1 MTREQLSAVVAQKVL
16 GWRSSP
22 DRFLLGDRQWISRTQ
37 FQPLTR
43 IQDAFR
49 LLHTA
54 AETFSLTRTVE
65 GVFTATVRV
74 GERRG
79 CASGKLEAAVITLAV
94 ARAVGIE
101 VDLSEEQI

>member
-1 MTREQLSAVVAQKVL
+1 MTPAKLTAVLAETVM

-37 FQPLTR
+37 FQPFNR

-54 AETFSLTRTVE
+54 AESFSLAGTVE
-65 GVFTATVRV
+65 GVFTVTVRI
-74 GERRG
+74 GERIG
-79 CASGKLEAAVITLAV
+79 CASGKPEAATITLAV

-101 VDLSEEQI
+101 ADLSEEQR

>member
-1 MTREQLSAVVAQKVL
+1 VTREQLSALVAQKVL

-49 LLHTA
+49 LLNTA
-54 AETFSLTRTVE
+54 AETFSVTRTVE
-65 GVFTATVRV
+65 GVVTATVRI
-74 GERRG
+74 GKRCG
-79 CASGKLEAAVITLAV
+79 SASGKLEAVVITLAV

-101 VDLSEEQI
+101 MDLSEERQ